1 MNIDNFINGPQ
12 RESDLQFCK
21 KYIELSEYYWQLG
34 DEEIL
39 KSIEAA
45 MNSALVDYQS
55 GKLEGPLKN
64 KSIPEIKKYFL
75 IKKIKVLAEIPESMS
90 TIIIKEIDKLLLKK
104 RDDAKRLGL
113 MIPENG
119 KQLTLVN
126 YYANYM
132 VAQEVKKRL
141 ELHLG
146 KHI

>member
-64 KSIPEIKKYFL
+64 KSIREIKKYFL

>member
-64 KSIPEIKKYFL
+64 KSIREIKKYFL

-104 RDDAKRLGL
+104 RDDAKRLGF

-119 KQLTLVN
+119 RQLTLVN

>member
-90 TIIIKEIDKLLLKK
+90 TIIRKEIDKLLLKK
-104 RDDAKRLGL
+104 KRRRKKIRFDDT
-113 MIPENG
+113 G
-119 KQLTLVN
+119 KWETVN
-126 YYANYM
+126 FS
-132 VAQEVKKRL
+132 
-141 ELHLG
+141 
-146 KHI
+146 

>member
-90 TIIIKEIDKLLLKK
+90 TIIRKEIDKLLLKK
-104 RDDAKRLGL
+104 RDDAKRLGF
-113 MIPENG
+113 MIPKNG
-119 KQLTLVN
+119 RQLTLVN

>member
-55 GKLEGPLKN
+55 GKLEVPLKN
-64 KSIPEIKKYFL
+64 KSIREIKKYFL

>member
-64 KSIPEIKKYFL
+64 KSIREIKKYFL

-90 TIIIKEIDKLLLKK
+90 TIIRKEIDKLLLKK
-104 RDDAKRLGL
+104 RNDAKRLGL
-113 MIPENG
+113 MITEHG

>member
-64 KSIPEIKKYFL
+64 KSIREIKKYFL

-90 TIIIKEIDKLLLKK
+90 TIIRKEIDKLLLKK
-104 RDDAKRLGL
+104 RDDAKRLGF
-113 MIPENG
+113 MIAENG
-119 KQLTLVN
+119 RQLTLVN